1 MIKTLQTILRQDR
14 ERFIIPKGVQEI
26 IPVNRIWSD
35 GIFKS
40 GNVYTK
46 TFKFSDINYAKGYR
60 PACHVV
66 PCCQRLCETSK
77 ADYRNKA
84 ERNNGFLFHLFCPF
98 SI

>member
-46 TFKFSDINYAKGYR
+46 TFKFSDINYAMLSKEDT
-60 PACHVV
+60 
-66 PCCQRLCETSK
+66 QRCS
-77 ADYRNKA
+77 
-84 ERNNGFLFHLFCPF
+84 
-98 SI
+98 

>member
-40 GNVYTK
+40 GNVYSNFPTS
-46 TFKFSDINYAKGYR
+46 TM
-60 PACHVV
+60 
-66 PCCQRLCETSK
+66 LCFQKKIRKRCS
-77 ADYRNKA
+77 
-84 ERNNGFLFHLFCPF
+84 
-98 SI
+98 

>member
-40 GNVYTK
+40 GNIYTNAVLEILRPD
-46 TFKFSDINYAKGYR
+46 KF
-60 PACHVV
+60 
-66 PCCQRLCETSK
+66 L
-77 ADYRNKA
+77 
-84 ERNNGFLFHLFCPF
+84 
-98 SI
+98 

>member
-40 GNVYTK
+40 GKLFFTK
-46 TFKFSDINYAKGYR
+46 A
-60 PACHVV
+60 
-66 PCCQRLCETSK
+66 
-77 ADYRNKA
+77 
-84 ERNNGFLFHLFCPF
+84 
-98 SI
+98 